1 MERNLL
7 EKHVGPLSTFH
18 YSSRLRD
25 KGAGFLSGNTFLPG
39 GEVMSVRPQKR
50 PPILPIL
57 H

>member
-7 EKHVGPLSTFH
+7 EKHVGPLSPFH
-18 YSSRLRD
+18 YSPRLTD

-39 GEVMSVRPQKR
+39 GDVMRVRPQKR

>member
-39 GEVMSVRPQKR
+39 GEEMSVRPQKR